1 MAKYIGLMS
10 GTSMDGVDAVLCDI
24 SQTSCTT
31 LAAHSIPY
39 SAELLTALNALC
51 SEGPDEL
58 NSLAIADRLADAE
71 GAFEIPVALGDEVVF
86 SSVQYLIRTVE
97 ITPEILKKNRL
108 IITVNEKINALEEVV
123 VTPENTEKFLDLK
136 EEEFE
141 SYDYNKDKSTK
152 LENTIVTQGQL
163 RNGLNIINIAKL
175 IAKAVSNKS
184 QEEKQKL
191 KPSEILTYVFSDEFF
206 VNDLALKNDQVTGF
220 LEHIDKNLPSQQLL
234 KTGQQFQLIDYLISE
249 SQKYIDKLNEK

>member
-1 MAKYIGLMS
+1 MKKNLLLLFLLPLVVMGQERKLIKGQLIYRNHN
-10 GTSMDGVDAVLCDI
+10 VV
-24 SQTSCTT
+24 
-31 LAAHSIPY
+31 AANVVNN
-39 SAELLTALNALC
+39 TAQLNT
-51 SEGPDEL
+51 
-58 NSLAIADRLADAE
+58 ITDAE
-71 GAFEIPVALGDEVVF
+71 GGFEIPVALGDEVIF

-175 IAKAVSNKS
+175 IAKAVSSKS
-184 QEEKQKL
+184 LEEKQKL

-249 SQKYIDKLNEK
+249 SQKYLDKLNEK

>member
-1 MAKYIGLMS
+1 MGQERKLIKGQLIYRNHN
-10 GTSMDGVDAVLCDI
+10 VV
-24 SQTSCTT
+24 
-31 LAAHSIPY
+31 AANVVNN
-39 SAELLTALNALC
+39 TAQLNT
-51 SEGPDEL
+51 
-58 NSLAIADRLADAE
+58 ITDAE
-71 GAFEIPVALGDEVVF
+71 GGFEIPVALGDEVVF

-249 SQKYIDKLNEK
+249 SQKYIDKLNDK

>member
-1 MAKYIGLMS
+1 MVIGQERKLIK
-10 GTSMDGVDAVLCDI
+10 GQLIYRNHNVV
-24 SQTSCTT
+24 
-31 LAAHSIPY
+31 AANVVNN
-39 SAELLTALNALC
+39 TAQLNT
-51 SEGPDEL
+51 
-58 NSLAIADRLADAE
+58 ITDAE

-206 VNDLALKNDQVTGF
+206 INDLALKNDQVTGF

>member
-1 MAKYIGLMS
+1 MLFLLPILVIGQDRKPIKGHLIYRNRNVIAANVVNN
-10 GTSMDGVDAVLCDI
+10 TAQLNTITDG
-24 SQTSCTT
+24 
-31 LAAHSIPY
+31 
-39 SAELLTALNALC
+39 
-51 SEGPDEL
+51 EG
-58 NSLAIADRLADAE
+58 
-71 GAFEIPVALGDEVVF
+71 GFEIPVALGDEVVF

-123 VTPENTEKFLDLK
+123 VTPDNVEKFLDLK

-141 SYDYNKDKSTK
+141 GYDYNRDKSTK

-175 IAKAVSNKS
+175 IAKAVSSKT
-184 QEEKQKL
+184 QEEKQKI

-206 VNDLALKNDQVTGF
+206 NKDLSLKNDEVTGF
-220 LEHIDKNLPSQQLL
+220 LEYIDENLPSQKLL

-249 SQKYIDKLNEK
+249 SQNYRNKLNTR

>member
-1 MAKYIGLMS
+1 MVTGQERKLIKGQLIYRNRN
-10 GTSMDGVDAVLCDI
+10 VV
-24 SQTSCTT
+24 
-31 LAAHSIPY
+31 AANVVNN
-39 SAELLTALNALC
+39 TAQLNT
-51 SEGPDEL
+51 
-58 NSLAIADRLADAE
+58 ITDAE

>member
-1 MAKYIGLMS
+1 MGQERKLIKGQLIYRNRNVVAANVVNNTAQLNTI
-10 GTSMDGVDAVLCDI
+10 TDG
-24 SQTSCTT
+24 
-31 LAAHSIPY
+31 
-39 SAELLTALNALC
+39 
-51 SEGPDEL
+51 EG
-58 NSLAIADRLADAE
+58 
-71 GAFEIPVALGDEVVF
+71 GFEIPVALGDEVIF

>member
-1 MAKYIGLMS
+1 MGQERKLIKGQLIYRNRN
-10 GTSMDGVDAVLCDI
+10 VV
-24 SQTSCTT
+24 
-31 LAAHSIPY
+31 AANVVNN
-39 SAELLTALNALC
+39 TAQLNT
-51 SEGPDEL
+51 
-58 NSLAIADRLADAE
+58 ITDAE
-71 GAFEIPVALGDEVVF
+71 GAFEIPVALGDEVIF

-249 SQKYIDKLNEK
+249 SQKYIDKLNDK

>member
-1 MAKYIGLMS
+1 MVNNTAQLNTI
-10 GTSMDGVDAVLCDI
+10 TDG
-24 SQTSCTT
+24 
-31 LAAHSIPY
+31 
-39 SAELLTALNALC
+39 
-51 SEGPDEL
+51 EG
-58 NSLAIADRLADAE
+58 
-71 GAFEIPVALGDEVVF
+71 GFEIPVALGDEVIF

-123 VTPENTEKFLDLK
+123 VTPDNTEKFLDLK

-141 SYDYNKDKSTK
+141 GYDYNKDKSTK

-234 KTGQQFQLIDYLISE
+234 KTGQQFQLIDFLISE
-249 SQKYIDKLNEK
+249 SQKYRDKLNEK

>member
-1 MAKYIGLMS
+1 MKITHLLLFLLPVLVMAQERKPIKGHLIYRNRNVVAANVVNNTAQLNTI
-10 GTSMDGVDAVLCDI
+10 TDG
-24 SQTSCTT
+24 
-31 LAAHSIPY
+31 
-39 SAELLTALNALC
+39 
-51 SEGPDEL
+51 EG
-58 NSLAIADRLADAE
+58 
-71 GAFEIPVALGDEVVF
+71 GFEIPVALGDEVVF

-123 VTPENTEKFLDLK
+123 VTPDNAEKFLDLK

-141 SYDYNKDKSTK
+141 GYDYNRDKSTK
-152 LENTIVTQGQL
+152 LENTILTHGQL

-175 IAKAVSNKS
+175 IAKAVSNKTE
-184 QEEKQKL
+184 EEKQKI

-220 LEHIDKNLPSQQLL
+220 LEHIDKNLPSQKLL

-249 SQKYIDKLNEK
+249 SQNYRDKLNAK

>member
-1 MAKYIGLMS
+1 MGQERKLIKGQLIYRNHN
-10 GTSMDGVDAVLCDI
+10 VV
-24 SQTSCTT
+24 
-31 LAAHSIPY
+31 AANVVNN
-39 SAELLTALNALC
+39 TAQLNT
-51 SEGPDEL
+51 
-58 NSLAIADRLADAE
+58 ITDAE
-71 GAFEIPVALGDEVVF
+71 GAFEIPVALGDEVIF

-141 SYDYNKDKSTK
+141 SYDYNRDKSTK

-184 QEEKQKL
+184 QEEKRKL

>member
-1 MAKYIGLMS
+1 MVMGQERKLIKGQLIYRNHN
-10 GTSMDGVDAVLCDI
+10 VV
-24 SQTSCTT
+24 
-31 LAAHSIPY
+31 AANVVNN
-39 SAELLTALNALC
+39 TAQLNT
-51 SEGPDEL
+51 
-58 NSLAIADRLADAE
+58 ITDAE
-71 GAFEIPVALGDEVVF
+71 GAFEIPVALGDEVIF

>member
-1 MAKYIGLMS
+1 MKKNLLLLFLLPLMVM
-10 GTSMDGVDAVLCDI
+10 GQERKLIKGQLIYRNRNVV
-24 SQTSCTT
+24 
-31 LAAHSIPY
+31 AANVVNN
-39 SAELLTALNALC
+39 TAQLNT
-51 SEGPDEL
+51 
-58 NSLAIADRLADAE
+58 ITDAE

-206 VNDLALKNDQVTGF
+206 INDLALKNDQVTGF

>member
-1 MAKYIGLMS
+1 MGQERKLIKGQLIYRNHN
-10 GTSMDGVDAVLCDI
+10 VV
-24 SQTSCTT
+24 
-31 LAAHSIPY
+31 AANVVNN
-39 SAELLTALNALC
+39 TAQLNT
-51 SEGPDEL
+51 
-58 NSLAIADRLADAE
+58 ITDAE
-71 GAFEIPVALGDEVVF
+71 GAFEIPVALGDEVIF

-249 SQKYIDKLNEK
+249 SQKYIDKLNDK

>member
-1 MAKYIGLMS
+1 MGQDRKPIKGHLIYRNRNVIAANVVNNTAQLNTI
-10 GTSMDGVDAVLCDI
+10 TDG
-24 SQTSCTT
+24 
-31 LAAHSIPY
+31 
-39 SAELLTALNALC
+39 
-51 SEGPDEL
+51 EG
-58 NSLAIADRLADAE
+58 
-71 GAFEIPVALGDEVVF
+71 GFEIPVALGDEVVF

-123 VTPENTEKFLDLK
+123 VTPDNVEKFLDLK

-141 SYDYNKDKSTK
+141 GYDYNRDKSTK

-175 IAKAVSNKS
+175 IAKAVSNKT
-184 QEEKQKL
+184 QEEKQKI
-191 KPSEILTYVFSDEFF
+191 KPSEILTYVFSNEFF
-206 VNDLALKNDQVTGF
+206 NKDLSLKNDEVTGF
-220 LEHIDKNLPSQQLL
+220 LEYIDENLPSQTLL

-249 SQKYIDKLNEK
+249 SQNYKNKLNSR

>member
-1 MAKYIGLMS
+1 MKIIHILLFLLPILVIGQDRKPIKGHLIYRNRNVIAANVVNN
-10 GTSMDGVDAVLCDI
+10 TAQLNTITDG
-24 SQTSCTT
+24 
-31 LAAHSIPY
+31 
-39 SAELLTALNALC
+39 
-51 SEGPDEL
+51 EG
-58 NSLAIADRLADAE
+58 
-71 GAFEIPVALGDEVVF
+71 GFEIPVALGDEVVF

-123 VTPENTEKFLDLK
+123 VTPDNVEKFLDLK

-141 SYDYNKDKSTK
+141 GYDYNRDKSTK

-175 IAKAVSNKS
+175 IAKAVSNKT
-184 QEEKQKL
+184 QEEKQKI

-206 VNDLALKNDQVTGF
+206 NKDLSLKNDEVTGF
-220 LEHIDKNLPSQQLL
+220 LEYIDENLPSQKLL

-249 SQKYIDKLNEK
+249 SQNYRDKLNTR

>member
-1 MAKYIGLMS
+1 MVIGQERKLIK
-10 GTSMDGVDAVLCDI
+10 GQLIYRNHNVV
-24 SQTSCTT
+24 
-31 LAAHSIPY
+31 AANVVNN
-39 SAELLTALNALC
+39 TAQLNT
-51 SEGPDEL
+51 
-58 NSLAIADRLADAE
+58 ITDAE
-71 GAFEIPVALGDEVVF
+71 GAFEIPVALEDEVVF

-184 QEEKQKL
+184 KEEKQKL

>member
-1 MAKYIGLMS
+1 MGQERKLIKGKLIYRNHN
-10 GTSMDGVDAVLCDI
+10 VV
-24 SQTSCTT
+24 
-31 LAAHSIPY
+31 AANVVNN
-39 SAELLTALNALC
+39 TAQLNT
-51 SEGPDEL
+51 
-58 NSLAIADRLADAE
+58 ITDAE
-71 GAFEIPVALGDEVVF
+71 GAFEIPVALGDEVIF

-141 SYDYNKDKSTK
+141 SYDYSKDKSTK

-220 LEHIDKNLPSQQLL
+220 LEYIDKNLPSQQLL

>member
-1 MAKYIGLMS
+1 MKITQILLFLLPILVMGQDRKPIKGHLIYRNRNVIAANVVNNTAQLNTI
-10 GTSMDGVDAVLCDI
+10 TDG
-24 SQTSCTT
+24 
-31 LAAHSIPY
+31 
-39 SAELLTALNALC
+39 
-51 SEGPDEL
+51 EG
-58 NSLAIADRLADAE
+58 
-71 GAFEIPVALGDEVVF
+71 GFEIPVALGDEVVF

-123 VTPENTEKFLDLK
+123 VTPDNVEKFLDLK

-141 SYDYNKDKSTK
+141 GYDYNRDKSTK

-175 IAKAVSNKS
+175 IAKAVSNKT
-184 QEEKQKL
+184 QEEKQKI

-206 VNDLALKNDQVTGF
+206 NKDLSLKNDEVTGF
-220 LEHIDKNLPSQQLL
+220 LEYIDENLPSQKLL

-249 SQKYIDKLNEK
+249 SQNYRDKLNTR

>member
-1 MAKYIGLMS
+1 MGQERKLIKGQLIYRNHN
-10 GTSMDGVDAVLCDI
+10 VV
-24 SQTSCTT
+24 
-31 LAAHSIPY
+31 AANVVNN
-39 SAELLTALNALC
+39 TAQLNT
-51 SEGPDEL
+51 
-58 NSLAIADRLADAE
+58 ITDAE
-71 GAFEIPVALGDEVVF
+71 GAFEIPVALGDEVIF

-184 QEEKQKL
+184 KEEKQKL

>member
-1 MAKYIGLMS
+1 MKKNLLLLFLLPLMVM
-10 GTSMDGVDAVLCDI
+10 GQERKLIKGQLIYRNHNVV
-24 SQTSCTT
+24 
-31 LAAHSIPY
+31 AANVVNN
-39 SAELLTALNALC
+39 TAQLNT
-51 SEGPDEL
+51 
-58 NSLAIADRLADAE
+58 ITDAE
-71 GAFEIPVALGDEVVF
+71 GGFEIPVALGDEVIF

-175 IAKAVSNKS
+175 IAKAVSSKS
-184 QEEKQKL
+184 LEEKQKL

-249 SQKYIDKLNEK
+249 SQKYIDKINDK

>member
-1 MAKYIGLMS
+1 MGQERKLIKGQLIYRNHN
-10 GTSMDGVDAVLCDI
+10 VV
-24 SQTSCTT
+24 
-31 LAAHSIPY
+31 AANVVNN
-39 SAELLTALNALC
+39 TAQLNTIT
-51 SEGPDEL
+51 
-58 NSLAIADRLADAE
+58 NAE

-86 SSVQYLIRTVE
+86 SSVQYMIRTVE

-191 KPSEILTYVFSDEFF
+191 KPSEILTYIFSDEFF

-234 KTGQQFQLIDYLISE
+234 KTGQQFQLIDYLIFE

>member
-1 MAKYIGLMS
+1 MKKNLLLLFLLPLMVM
-10 GTSMDGVDAVLCDI
+10 GQERKLIKGQLIYRNHNVV
-24 SQTSCTT
+24 
-31 LAAHSIPY
+31 AANVVNN
-39 SAELLTALNALC
+39 TAQLNT
-51 SEGPDEL
+51 
-58 NSLAIADRLADAE
+58 ITDAE

>member
-1 MAKYIGLMS
+1 MVMGQERKLIKGQLIYRNLN
-10 GTSMDGVDAVLCDI
+10 VV
-24 SQTSCTT
+24 
-31 LAAHSIPY
+31 AANVVNN
-39 SAELLTALNALC
+39 TAQLNT
-51 SEGPDEL
+51 
-58 NSLAIADRLADAE
+58 ITDAE

-184 QEEKQKL
+184 KEEKQKL

>member
-1 MAKYIGLMS
+1 MGQERKLIKGQLIYRNHN
-10 GTSMDGVDAVLCDI
+10 VV
-24 SQTSCTT
+24 
-31 LAAHSIPY
+31 AANVVNN
-39 SAELLTALNALC
+39 TAQLNT
-51 SEGPDEL
+51 
-58 NSLAIADRLADAE
+58 ITDAE
-71 GAFEIPVALGDEVVF
+71 GAFEIPVALGDEVIF

-249 SQKYIDKLNEK
+249 SQKYRDKLNEK